1 MRIRF
6 GPPLYTFG
14 LALATIVLVA
24 LAARAETFAIAVPP
38 PTGPYKVGTSSMRM
52 VDLRRNDPYVAN
64 GSKRELLIRLWYPA
78 SLVQGYQHA
87 DYASPKVWR
96 YISQLTGVDLPSI
109 QTNSLLNA
117 PMASGPHPVVL
128 LTHGYTGT
136 LTDYTFLTEDL
147 ASRGYV
153 VVSVAHTYESTAVE
167 FPDGR
172 LVQSVL
178 GSHFRLDA
186 LRTDEQSLSF
196 AAHVRLQDL
205 SSVLDELRRL
215 NSTRGNLLAAQLDLR
230 HIAVMG
236 HSLGGTAALAGVAWE
251 PRFAAAIVMDA
262 PVITASVMGTD
273 KPVLIVAAGRD
284 QWGTLDCQLWR
295 RLRGT
300 RLLVHL
306 RGAEHLTA
314 SDAVWLA
321 KDFPQLEAET
331 GAMGAEKTIAAMRNY
346 IASFLDNVL
355 LGKAKGAL
363 LVGPSPDYP
372 DVALTTEKQSLCG
385 ELVKNRLPSSK

>member
-6 GPPLYTFG
+6 GPRLYTVG
-14 LALATIVLVA
+14 LAVATIVLVA
-24 LAARAETFAIAVPP
+24 LAAWAEPFAIAVPP

-78 SLVQGYQHA
+78 SLVQGHQLA

-136 LTDYTFLTEDL
+136 LTDYTFLAEDL

-178 GSHFRLDA
+178 GSHFRLDT

-196 AAHVRLQDL
+196 AAHVRFQDL
-205 SSVLDELRRL
+205 SSVLDELQRL

-262 PVITASVMGTD
+262 PVMTTSVMGTD

-300 RLLVHL
+300 RLLIHL

-321 KDFPQLEAET
+321 KDFPQLEAQT

-355 LGKAKGAL
+355 LGKAKSAL
-363 LVGPSPDYP
+363 LVGPSLDYP
-372 DVALTTEKQSLCG
+372 DVALTTEKQPLCG
-385 ELVKNRLPSSK
+385 ELVKNRLPSAK